1 MKLFTSGL
9 IKNIIDLNDRCIYNI
24 AIMKKLFVK
33 YVSQNILGMV
43 GMSLYILA
51 DTFFISKAVG
61 SNGITAL
68 NLVLPVYNLIFAIGA
83 MIGVGS
89 AIRYVVEK
97 NKGDTSSE
105 SYFFHA
111 LLWCIIIS
119 VIFIL
124 IGIFIPD
131 RLVGL
136 LGGDSAIIN
145 TGKNYT
151 RIFML
156 FTPFFMCNYVC
167 NAFVRN
173 DGAPSIAMC
182 ATLFSS
188 LFNIVFDY
196 ILMFP
201 LGLGME
207 GAALATA
214 ISPIIG
220 ILICCIHFCSDK
232 CSVKLKPTVPSV
244 KRLFYSCQVGVSSF
258 VAEISSGVIT
268 IVFNMIIL
276 RLAGNIGVA
285 AYGVVANTS
294 LVAVALFNGIAQGS
308 QPLISDYYGR
318 GLRKN
323 VGSILRMAV
332 VSSLLIAALLILFI
346 CTFAPFVTSVFNSE
360 HDARLASYAESGLR
374 LYFTGFIFAGINIV
388 GSAILSAVESVK
400 YAFAASIMRGFI
412 AISIF
417 AFALSATFGMT
428 GVWLAF
434 PAAEF
439 VTMFIIVKG
448 LRKNYSN
455 YNR

>member
-1 MKLFTSGL
+1 M
-9 IKNIIDLNDRCIYNI
+9 
-24 AIMKKLFVK
+24 
-33 YVSQNILGMV
+33 
-43 GMSLYILA
+43 
-51 DTFFISKAVG
+51 
-61 SNGITAL
+61 
-68 NLVLPVYNLIFAIGA
+68 
-83 MIGVGS
+83 
-89 AIRYVVEK
+89 
-97 NKGDTSSE
+97 
-105 SYFFHA
+105 
-111 LLWCIIIS
+111 
-119 VIFIL
+119 

-167 NAFVRN
+167 NAFVRMMAHHPLPC
-173 DGAPSIAMC
+173 APH
-182 ATLFSS
+182 FSAAF
-188 LFNIVFDY
+188 FNIVFDY

-417 AFALSATFGMT
+417 AFALSAAFGMT

-448 LRKNYSN
+448 LRQLKL
-455 YNR
+455 